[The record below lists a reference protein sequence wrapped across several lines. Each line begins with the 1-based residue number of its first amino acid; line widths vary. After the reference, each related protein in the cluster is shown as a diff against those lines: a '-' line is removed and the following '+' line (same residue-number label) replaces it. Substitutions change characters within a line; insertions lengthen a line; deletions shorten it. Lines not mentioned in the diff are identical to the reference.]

1 MRNQPKYKI
10 TNNTKYALNGL
21 ADIYKNETSFRLE
34 VYIISILS
42 ILLWFLEISF
52 ISKSIL
58 QISLFLP
65 LLVEAINSS
74 IERVVDLVTKDYH
87 ELAKTAKDAGSAAV
101 FISIV
106 ITTLIWLS
114 VFINEFNL
122 L

>member
-1 MRNQPKYKI
+1 MRNQPKYTLI
-10 TNNTKYALNGL
+10 NNTKYALNGL
-21 ADIYKNETSFRLE
+21 VDIYKNETSFRIE
-34 VYIISILS
+34 IYMIILLS
-42 ILLWFLEISF
+42 ISLWFLEISF

-65 LLVEAINSS
+65 LLIEAINSS

-114 VFINEFNL
+114 VLVNEFIL
-122 L
+122 

>member
-21 ADIYKNETSFRLE
+21 ADIYRNETSFRLE

-52 ISKSIL
+52 TSKSIL

>member
-1 MRNQPKYKI
+1 MRNQPKYTI
-10 TNNTKYALNGL
+10 INNTKYAMNGL
-21 ADIYKNETSFRLE
+21 KDIFKNETSFKLE
-34 VYIISILS
+34 IYIIIVLS
-42 ILLWFLEISF
+42 LILWFLNLMF
-52 ISKSIL
+52 IEKAIL

-65 LLVEAINSS
+65 LLVEIINSS

-114 VFINEFNL
+114 VLINSFL

>member
-1 MRNQPKYKI
+1 MRNQPQYTI
-10 TNNTKYALNGL
+10 INNTKYALNGL
-21 ADIYKNETSFRLE
+21 KDIYKHETSFRLE
-34 VYIISILS
+34 VYIITILS
-42 ILLWFLEISF
+42 LALWFLDISF

-65 LLVEAINSS
+65 LLIEAVNSS

-114 VFINEFNL
+114 VLYNEFIL
-122 L
+122 